1 MSSATIP
8 LPTRRRSRLLGGPPG
23 PLTFSVL
30 TGEHQGRQIQLRG
43 AKCTIGSARGCT
55 LRLRARGV
63 QPLHCWIL
71 RGAGGTIV
79 RRRHRDTALNGHT
92 FDDAPLSPGD
102 RLRIGSIELEV
113 NECPLP
119 AADWT
124 RATAI
129 PLPIY
134 DESDRALWERA
145 AEESAAAIDR
155 LRNEMQDLER
165 RATSQLAE
173 LNELVGRVSSERD
186 VLLEEVRDV
195 QGQASDREALLI
207 QKQQLEAALLTEKQQ
222 LEAALAA
229 EQAELA
235 ELRSQIGSREAE
247 IEAVLHAESRR
258 VAEIQAK
265 LEEVLRERSVLEATL
280 QDQTDS
286 LRDQCAARQHER
298 DHLQQECQRLDVQ
311 LAQLRELVGY
321 TAAERDHL
329 TLHMDDAQQQLLA
342 QQEQLREEKLD
353 LVRRLEA
360 THAQL
365 AAAQRQLAVVQVE
378 GDNHLSSEMERVSNL
393 QQRLDQAEFDKSE
406 LETQLRQE
414 AAAWQAERQQLCNQH
429 QQLDAATQQSEGQL
443 THIRALVE
451 SLAAERESLCQ
462 QLEAADF
469 RLAAEQEQQAAQ
481 QAALQQQ
488 VADLAR
494 QLAQRDEQQGVA
506 TGERTAQLE
515 AQVSAGHEQLAALQ
529 VQLADAETR
538 LAAAQAQAQSHIE
551 SEHEQRAE
559 WERRAGELQYQLTA
573 AQLQVA
579 AVEDEL
585 ARARAEQGEAQGR
598 VAGMES
604 DFAARLADCEAR
616 LQAQAE
622 QAQQWE
628 QQVGQAQTDRAAM
641 ESQLAEQ
648 ADAVRFE
655 RDTWHHDRE
664 RLHQECR
671 MLGHRLIQK
680 QKDLDEVQASVR
692 AAAQPVAEHEGQAAP
707 MTITMD
713 QIQRQMETAAALEEE
728 RAVWDAQR
736 DQLQRQIDELQ
747 VQLGSRPEFTQQMTL
762 NQDAVAQLQSGID
775 SDADPSA
782 EAERIVAL
790 ELQIEDLQRELEAGR
805 NQQPA
810 EPQQL
815 ASDGE
820 SQALADERARLREEA
835 ELLAAAQQE
844 AAAQQAETQAA
855 QAEFESRWRQWE
867 ENLRGK
873 EELLNRQAEEL
884 GTRLDAAT
892 ARMAQ
897 LDTEAG
903 AQAEREAELRQAHA
917 IIVERQGELERR
929 EIEIKQATAQIAA
942 ALNADSSEEATAE
955 PTLATHDSHG
965 VEAALGRLVE
975 SGVWHGDAP
984 QAAEETAQETA
995 EEAAPAGEYE
1005 APAVEAASVPEHC
1018 AAQFAASSSPAGE
1031 APKPVWNQ
1039 PDAVAP
1045 PADDDSIEAY
1055 MSRLLRRVRGDA
1067 PDAAP
1072 TFVPA
1077 RLPDPMPQPQAADE
1091 ENVSMTVEVHIE
1103 PVKPEDYLPRQKA
1116 PELTTDLAAM
1126 RELANSAAR
1135 TAIVKH
1141 QKRSGHQQAMVKS
1154 VGAGMTLT
1162 CSLGAAYFAY
1172 VNHSV
1177 PAAAGAAI
1185 GLAAAAY
1192 WGGKAALHAVRTTL
1206 LKPQGSGASK
1216 LPAPAAQDEEPQHEP
1231 AQEEPL
1237 EPIAS
1242 LDPPPLE
1249 LPPPEEN
1256 PSGGTLSA
1264 D

>member
-92 FDDAPLSPGD
+92 FDDATLSPGD

-124 RATAI
+124 RATAV

-134 DESDRALWERA
+134 DESDRAQWERA
-145 AEESAAAIDR
+145 AEESAAAIER
-155 LRNEMQDLER
+155 LRSEMQDLER

-173 LNELVGRVSSERD
+173 LNELVGRVSAERD
-186 VLLEEVRDV
+186 VLLDEVRNV
-195 QGQASDREALLI
+195 QSQAGE
-207 QKQQLEAALLTEKQQ
+207 
-222 LEAALAA
+222 
-229 EQAELA
+229 
-235 ELRSQIGSREAE
+235 REAE

-360 THAQL
+360 THAEL
-365 AAAQRQLAVVQVE
+365 ATAQRQLAVVQVE

-414 AAAWQAERQQLCNQH
+414 AAAWEAERQQLCDQH
-429 QQLDAATQQSEGQL
+429 QQLDAATQHSEGQL

-451 SLAAERESLCQ
+451 SLAAERDSLCQ

-488 VADLAR
+488 AADLAR
-494 QLAQRDEQQGVA
+494 QLAERDEQQGEA
-506 TGERTAQLE
+506 TQERTAQLE
-515 AQVSAGHEQLAALQ
+515 AQVAAGHEQLAALQ

-585 ARARAEQGEAQGR
+585 ARARAEHGEAQNRLVG
-598 VAGMES
+598 VES

-628 QQVGQAQTDRAAM
+628 QQVGQAQTARAAL
-641 ESQLAEQ
+641 ETQLAEQ
-648 ADAVRFE
+648 ADAARFE

-692 AAAQPVAEHEGQAAP
+692 AASHPVAEHDGQATP

-762 NQDAVAQLQSGID
+762 NQDAVAELQSGMAP
-775 SDADPSA
+775 DADPSA
-782 EAERIVAL
+782 DAERIVAL
-790 ELQIEDLQRELEAGR
+790 ELQIEDLQRELEASR

-815 ASDGE
+815 AADGE

-884 GTRLDAAT
+884 GTRLDAAA

-917 IIVERQGELERR
+917 IIVERQAELERR

-942 ALNADSSEEATAE
+942 ALNSEAPEEAISE
-955 PTLATHDSHG
+955 PTPSAHDSQG

-984 QAAEETAQETA
+984 QAAEETA
-995 EEAAPAGEYE
+995 EESAPADEYE
-1005 APAVEAASVPEHC
+1005 SPAAEAVSVPEHC
-1018 AAQFAASSSPAGE
+1018 AAQFAASSSPPAGE
-1031 APKPVWNQ
+1031 TPKPVWNQ
-1039 PDAVAP
+1039 PDAAAP

-1067 PDAAP
+1067 PDPAP

-1077 RLPDPMPQPQAADE
+1077 RLPDPVPQPQPAEE
-1091 ENVSMTVEVHIE
+1091 ENVSMTVEVQIE

-1172 VNHSV
+1172 VSHSV
-1177 PAAAGAAI
+1177 PAAVGAAV

-1216 LPAPAAQDEEPQHEP
+1216 PPAPVAQDEEPQPEP
-1231 AQEEPL
+1231 AQQEPL

-1256 PSGGTLSA
+1256 PGGGTLSA